1 MELSLKKTDN
11 EKLFQNFSH
20 EAYKLSDD
28 EEESD
33 QYLDDFEETMGSQK
47 QEEVPDKKEATDEL
61 LEPSVQDNKHDLDLD
76 DDFERDDLDDSSD
89 SLQASPEPIK
99 VEPVLIA
106 A

>member
-33 QYLDDFEETMGSQK
+33 
-47 QEEVPDKKEATDEL
+47 
-61 LEPSVQDNKHDLDLD
+61 
-76 DDFERDDLDDSSD
+76 
-89 SLQASPEPIK
+89 
-99 VEPVLIA
+99 
-106 A
+106 